1 MWKKFKEFA
10 FKGNAL
16 DLAIG
21 VVIGTAF
28 KEIVTALVDKI
39 IMPLV
44 GMLTGGKDFSALVFT
59 FKDATVEYGA
69 FIQAVVDFFIIALS
83 LFVMITVIGKIRD
96 AADKL
101 HKKQEEEA
109 PAEPP
114 APTETEL
121 LTEIR
126 DLLKNK

>member
-39 IMPLV
+39 IMPAI
-44 GMLTGGKDFSALVFT
+44 GILTGGKDFTTLVFT
-59 FKDATVEYGA
+59 FKDATIEYGA

-101 HKKQEEEA
+101 HKKQEEVV

>member
-44 GMLTGGKDFSALVFT
+44 GILTGGKDFTTLVFT

>member
-39 IMPLV
+39 IMPAI
-44 GMLTGGKDFSALVFT
+44 GILTGGKDFSTLVFT
-59 FKDATVEYGA
+59 FKDATIEYGA